1 MVKES
6 REKFG
11 SRLGFI
17 LISAGCAIGLGNVWR
32 FPYIVS
38 QYGGAA
44 FILLY
49 LLFLVIFGLPI
60 MTMEFAVGRA
70 SQKSLAGSFNA
81 LEPKKSKWHLYSWA
95 GLTGNYLLMMFYTT
109 VTGWM
114 FIYFVKMIRG
124 DFVGQTPT
132 QIYGQFD
139 AVIGN
144 PGLLVV
150 YMALVTIIGFLVC
163 SLGLKNGVEKINK
176 LMMLALLV
184 IIVVLAIYV
193 CTLKGAGE
201 GLKYYLVP
209 NFKNLYYDAKGNV
222 ILGDV
227 IFAAL
232 GQAFF
237 TLSIGMGSMAIFG
250 SYIKKDRRLLGES
263 MSIAGLDTMVAFIA
277 GLIVI
282 PATFAFPVEN
292 APAAGPGLIFQTLP
306 NIFNEMGAS
315 GRVWGSLFFLFMIFA
330 AMSTVTAVFE
340 NIIAFGMDKWGWS
353 RNKSCLI
360 NLGLLLVLALPCV
373 LGFNVLSGF
382 QPLGKGTGVLDLE
395 DFIVSN
401 NILPLGSL
409 VYLIFCVSD
418 RKGWGFNNFLLEA
431 NTGKGIKFPKALKF
445 YCRWILP
452 ILLIIFWIY
461 GFVNTIFP
469 NLLPW

>member
-144 PGLLVV
+144 PGLLFV

-176 LMMLALLV
+176 IMMLALLV

-263 MSIAGLDTMVAFIA
+263 ISIAGLDTMVAFIA

-315 GRVWGSLFFLFMIFA
+315 GRVWGALFFLFMIFA

-382 QPLGKGTGVLDLE
+382 QPFGKGTGVLDLE